1 MTDQLHTPPDD
12 PREAAAWWFSRVN
25 AGQCSP
31 AQLAAL
37 HAWRQANPEH
47 DKEYRAM
54 EQLWQWADR
63 VPASEMRA
71 LAAEPRSSTQRRL
84 FASRR
89 GFVVAGLAA
98 CTAVAGGAGLLLSGN
113 LHDGKK
119 IQLATARGQ
128 RRTEI
133 LPDGTRLDLNTH
145 SSLTFRVSNGK
156 RVVELLHGDVMF
168 DVAHDSEH
176 PFYVITAVGR
186 VKVLGTQFNVR
197 MEKPLDILVAVESG
211 IVSVRA
217 EATPVAR
224 SVKLMPSM
232 STHITAQGVSTPQ
245 HADVAELTA
254 WRQGKVVF
262 RNRPLAS
269 VVSEMNRY
277 LSEPLVIADPRLER
291 LPVAGVFNVDDLPAF
306 LKALPQSLPLRVV
319 RSDRGGIRLFMR

>member
-1 MTDQLHTPPDD
+1 MTDQLHIPPDD
-12 PREAAAWWFSRVN
+12 PREAAAWWFSLVN

-37 HAWRQANPEH
+37 HVWRQANPEH

-54 EQLWQWADR
+54 EQLWQWAER
-63 VPASEMRA
+63 VPTSQMRA
-71 LAAEPRSSTQRRL
+71 LAAEPRNPERHF

-89 GFVVAGLAA
+89 GFMVAGLAA
-98 CTAVAGGAGLLLSGN
+98 CTAVTAGAGLLLSDN
-113 LHDGKK
+113 WHDGKK
-119 IQLATARGQ
+119 IQLATALGE

-133 LPDGTRLDLNTH
+133 LPDGTRLDLNTQ

-156 RVVELLHGDVMF
+156 RIVELLHGDVMF
-168 DVAHDSEH
+168 DVAHDSER

-197 MEKPLDILVAVESG
+197 VEKPLDVLVAVASG

-224 SVKLMPSM
+224 SVKLRPSM
-232 STHITAQGVSTPQ
+232 STHITAAGVSTPQ

-262 RNRPLAS
+262 RNRPLVS
-269 VVSEMNRY
+269 VISEMNRY

-306 LKALPQSLPLRVV
+306 LKALPQSLPLRVD
-319 RSDRGGIRLFMR
+319 RSDKGGIRLFMR